1 LTTTEDEQFAA
12 PKKLHRVVLLV
23 GFMGAG
29 KTSVGKALAER
40 LHWRFLDLDEVVVAR
55 EGRDIAEIFRES
67 GEQGFR
73 ARESAALQELLGEL
87 KSSSKHTVMAM
98 GGGAVIQP
106 ENRNA
111 ISSSGFPVIFLD
123 ASTSELFQRCT
134 AQNIKRP
141 LLRKMK
147 DFEQL
152 YRSREPHYAKLGA
165 RLDTSGNSVN
175 EICNKIQE
183 SLGLAEEH
191 Q

>member
-1 LTTTEDEQFAA
+1 LTTTEDDQFAVPDQRRRA
-12 PKKLHRVVLLV
+12 VLLV

-55 EGRDIAEIFRES
+55 EGRDIAAIFRES

-73 ARESAALQELLGEL
+73 ARESAALQELLREL
-87 KSSSKHTVMAM
+87 KSSSKHTVVAM

-106 ENRNA
+106 ENRDA

-123 ASTSELFQRCT
+123 APASELFQRCT
-134 AQNIKRP
+134 AQNIERP
-141 LLRKMK
+141 LLNKIE

-152 YRSREPHYAKLGA
+152 YRSRQSHYAMLGA
-165 RLDTSGNSVN
+165 RLDTSGSSVN

>member
-1 LTTTEDEQFAA
+1 LTTTEDDQFAVPDLRRRA
-12 PKKLHRVVLLV
+12 VLLV

-40 LHWRFLDLDEVVVAR
+40 LHWRFLDLDELVVAR
-55 EGRDIAEIFRES
+55 EGREIAGIFREF

-73 ARESAALQELLGEL
+73 ARESAALQELLREL
-87 KSSSKHTVMAM
+87 KLSSKHTVVAM

-106 ENRNA
+106 ENRDA

-123 ASTSELFQRCT
+123 APARELFQRCA
-134 AQNIKRP
+134 AQNIQRP
-141 LLRKMK
+141 LLSNVE

-152 YRSREPHYAKLGA
+152 YRSRQSHYAMLGA
-165 RLDTSGNSVN
+165 QLDTSGSSVN

-183 SLGLAEEH
+183 SLGLAEEQH
-191 Q
+191 